1 MRGFRE
7 PSTTSL
13 SEAPLS
19 ASAGNPSKRKRSS
32 GSRGHTRLSA
42 SLSNMV
48 SRSRTRS
55 RLLKPRKTL
64 PMFCHITSLQF
75 EAAGAV
81 STITS
86 SVPVEQAAGLIGAYG
101 SIEGRVE
108 TLTSRRGVGFAL
120 YDLFLDRAIRCHP
133 EPDQAN
139 IVRDAWHRRVI
150 VSGWVRRDP
159 ASGRPVKIDP
169 VQSIELVPDVE
180 PGSYRRARA
189 VAPVSDGDEPSH
201 VAIRRLRDA

>member
-1 MRGFRE
+1 M
-7 PSTTSL
+7 
-13 SEAPLS
+13 
-19 ASAGNPSKRKRSS
+19 
-32 GSRGHTRLSA
+32 
-42 SLSNMV
+42 
-48 SRSRTRS
+48 
-55 RLLKPRKTL
+55 
-64 PMFCHITSLQF
+64 
-75 EAAGAV
+75 
-81 STITS
+81 
-86 SVPVEQAAGLIGAYG
+86 EQAAGLIGAYG